1 MPTRHAAAGNLFR
14 FSLDYFKIFNLSSPR
29 LTLDPEFLKKTYYE
43 LSRKFHP
50 DFFQHAS
57 SKERQEATEKSSLLN
72 KAYDTL
78 RDPFRRAEYALE
90 LEGMDVKKDL
100 GPVATDLLAEVF
112 EIQENLSTY
121 LEGQKEKGAESG
133 LKEVLN
139 HEQNSL
145 RERLKRLTGNLEKL
159 FLEWDRLEAGSQE
172 KKTLAEKILHLLHE
186 KKYIDSIL
194 KNIET
199 GLKKK

>member
-1 MPTRHAAAGNLFR
+1 M
-14 FSLDYFKIFNLSSPR
+14 DYFKIFNLPSSR
-29 LTLDPEFLKKTYYE
+29 LALDPEFLKKTYYK

-50 DFFQHAS
+50 DFFQHS
-57 SKERQEATEKSSLLN
+57 SPEDRQSATEKSSLLN

-78 RDPFRRAEYALE
+78 RDPFRRAEHALE
-90 LEGMDVKKDL
+90 LEGLDVKKDL
-100 GPVATDLLAEVF
+100 GPVAMDLLAEVF

-121 LEGQKEKGAESG
+121 VEQQEGRGAAASELKATLNLERGA
-133 LKEVLN
+133 L
-139 HEQNSL
+139 Q
-145 RERLKRLTGNLEKL
+145 ERLGRLTGDLEK
-159 FLEWDRLEAGSQE
+159 FFTEWDKLTAGALERKG
-172 KKTLAEKILHLLHE
+172 LAEKMLYLLHE